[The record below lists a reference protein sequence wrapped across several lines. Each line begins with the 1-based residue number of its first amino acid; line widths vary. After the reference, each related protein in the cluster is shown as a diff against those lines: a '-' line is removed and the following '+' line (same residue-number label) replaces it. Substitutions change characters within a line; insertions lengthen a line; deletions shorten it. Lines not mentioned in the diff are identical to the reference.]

1 MGNIVFV
8 IYRPARQVLAAGMR
22 TVVTGGG
29 GTGAVDSVNGQ
40 TGVVVLTATDVGADT
55 AGTAAAAVGTHVAA
69 SDPHP
74 QYLTPAEG
82 NAAYDAL
89 GAAASAVSTH
99 VAASD
104 PHPQY
109 NTQAEGDARY
119 ERNLTAGANITID
132 RTNPAAPVISAS
144 GGGGA
149 GGAVDSVNGQTG
161 VVVLDTDD
169 IAEGVSNLYFTNG
182 RAAAA
187 APVQTVDG
195 QTGAVSLSSSYAP
208 LSHVGGGGAAHSN
221 AVAAGAAGF
230 MTGADKTKLD
240 GIAAGAQV
248 NVPTDLSLGTIT
260 ATSIPLNSSTGAD
273 VTLPSATTSLA
284 GLQSAADKTKLG
296 GIAAGATANA
306 DTDSLAEGATNKYF
320 TEGRVRSTALTGLSL
335 LTGGVISAADGVLSA
350 LGKLQKQISDAVTA
364 ISGKQ
369 DTLVSGTN
377 IKTVNGSSLLGAG
390 DLAISGSGM
399 ANPMTT
405 AGDIIVGTSGGAPGR
420 LGMGAS
426 LQVLRVNSA
435 GTALE
440 YATPAAGGLTNLSES
455 KNTASPN
462 VSVPAVVLKVSITEA
477 NGDVVLEAKGT
488 GATLAQVPDS
498 AIAGGNKRGEY
509 ATDWQK
515 KRTAASQVASGQY
528 ACILGGQA
536 NTALGQYSIAFG
548 NGSTANGKHA
558 LAFGENSSAAGQD
571 AYAIGY
577 ACSASG
583 DHGWA
588 TGYRSSDRGVTG
600 MQARACGGFYAS
612 GAGAAQ
618 SGWYPLT
625 YQTTDATASIA
636 TTNQY
641 VGGAAAATNQVTL
654 PDNSAYRFDGKI
666 VARSSS
672 GNVATW
678 DVKGLVKRGSGAGST
693 ALVGTPTVTQVFA
706 DAGASAWTVSIGV
719 NTTIGC
725 LTVTVTGAAGTTIR
739 WNAAFDTVE
748 VTAA

>member
-40 TGVVVLTATDVGADT
+40 TGVVVLTATDVGADA
-55 AGTAAAAVGTHVAA
+55 AGTAAAEVGTHVAA

-248 NVPTDLSLGTIT
+248 NVATDLSIGYNP
-260 ATSIPLNSSTGAD
+260 AYVFVNSSTGAD
-273 VTLPSATTSLA
+273 ATLNAATGAAA
-284 GLQSAADKTKLG
+284 GVMSSTDKTKLD
-296 GIAAGATANA
+296 GIASGATANA
-306 DTDSLAEGATNKYF
+306 TDAQLRDRSTHTGTQAASTISDLAAAVRGVVMTGVSFATATAGLATDSLLVF
-320 TEGRVRSTALTGLSL
+320 
-335 LTGGVISAADGVLSA
+335 
-350 LGKLQKQISDAVTA
+350 LGKLQAQVTSLVTTVA
-364 ISGKQ
+364 GKQ

-377 IKTVNGSSLLGAG
+377 IKTINGASLLGAG
-390 DLAISGSGM
+390 DI
-399 ANPMTT
+399 
-405 AGDIIVGTSGGAPGR
+405 
-420 LGMGAS
+420 
-426 LQVLRVNSA
+426 
-435 GTALE
+435 
-440 YATPAAGGLTNLSES
+440 
-455 KNTASPN
+455 
-462 VSVPAVVLKVSITEA
+462 
-477 NGDVVLEAKGT
+477 
-488 GATLAQVPDS
+488 
-498 AIAGGNKRGEY
+498 AIAGGGSLPVVQTFVGAKSL
-509 ATDWQK
+509 ALTD
-515 KRTAASQVASGQY
+515 
-528 ACILGGQA
+528 I
-536 NTALGQYSIAFG
+536 NTYNVS
-548 NGSTANGKHA
+548 
-558 LAFGENSSAAGQD
+558 QD
-571 AYAIGY
+571 A
-577 ACSASG
+577 SAQ
-583 DHGWA
+583 
-588 TGYRSSDRGVTG
+588 V
-600 MQARACGGFYAS
+600 
-612 GAGAAQ
+612 
-618 SGWYPLT
+618 
-625 YQTTDATASIA
+625 
-636 TTNQY
+636 
-641 VGGAAAATNQVTL
+641 VTL
-654 PDNSAYRFDGKI
+654 PAQ
-666 VARSSS
+666 
-672 GNVATW
+672 AT
-678 DVKGLVKRGSGAGST
+678 V
-693 ALVGTPTVTQVFA
+693 
-706 DAGASAWTVSIGV
+706 AWTDDAEIHIERGATGSV
-719 NTTIGC
+719 TI
-725 LTVTVTGAAGTTIR
+725 VGAAGVQINGTVAGTFTLGAQYSVVTLKR
-739 WNAAFDTVE
+739 KAANLWTLFGNAS
-748 VTAA
+748 